1 MTDNLDDFTLA
12 FLEAALWSSID
23 NGGEPLD
30 NEHSIADID
39 PGRWRAWL
47 RIASASGLRPNG
59 KPRLPLKTIRAQP
72 IGGATVAPSSKARA
86 LISGLRGA
94 DMARG
99 FGMVT
104 GRNHTPRLSMRCQSS
119 SATWICTLPMMLRFT
134 PEA

>member
-1 MTDNLDDFTLA
+1 MATLSS
-12 FLEAALWSSID
+12 ALPSKIV
-23 NGGEPLD
+23 PLLLGPRFRLPR
-30 NEHSIADID
+30 H
-39 PGRWRAWL
+39 G
-47 RIASASGLRPNG
+47 
-59 KPRLPLKTIRAQP
+59 RLPLPAMIRAQP
-72 IGGATVAPSSKARA
+72 IGWATVAPLNKARA

-104 GRNHTPRLSMRCQSS
+104 GRSHTPRLSMRCQSS